1 MPLPG
6 ATVIEVG
13 TVNGVST
20 DFDGNYTIEVLERA
34 TLEFSYLGHEVQ
46 DILATSENPINISL
60 MPANE
65 LEEVGD
71 CLIYSN

>member
-13 TVNGVST
+13 TVDGVST
-20 DFDGNYTIEVLERA
+20 DFDGNYTIEVSERA

-46 DILATSENPINISL
+46 DILATSVTPINISL